1 MLVSLKT
8 EKPIGSAFFIS
19 KERRDTHVADILL
32 KRKLKMKE
40 GMSMNEKLIIN
51 TNLLRKE
58 SEFRTK
64 SCVVEKAVAVSHD
77 EFDNLKSHPLRDN
90 DLITEHSEMMFCDS
104 NDNYH
109 CLLIYDKEQGD
120 GLLIESEGSSYARY
134 AQYVPNAKLL
144 YENHMQ
150 THLQEL
156 KFCCPLEIN
165 REPECR
171 YDEEYEKI
179 SSYEA
184 SVYESEINRFIEDFT
199 MPEEKERGLMN
210 WYDKGNSVDEKVR
223 SAFMSVEGRDG
234 ELVGVITAKIYGQL
248 TEEELEEFRLY
259 CEGQLSDGVGESLE
273 QRPIKTPDGDIYVS
287 FWNSDESWS
296 LQTEDEMNEGQSED
310 MTEEPDMGMTM

>member
-19 KERRDTHVADILL
+19 KEIDDTHVTAILL
-32 KRKLKMKE
+32 KRKPKTNG

-58 SEFRTK
+58 PEFKTYTR
-64 SCVVEKAVAVSHD
+64 VVEKAVPVPTE
-77 EFDNLKSHPLRDN
+77 EFERLKHAPMCNNHLISENLNSMWYGNGVH
-90 DLITEHSEMMFCDS
+90 
-104 NDNYH
+104 H
-109 CLLIYDKEQGD
+109 CLLIYDKQQGD
-120 GLLIESEGSSYARY
+120 GLLIESEGAPYVRY
-134 AQYVPNAKLL
+134 AQFIPNAKLL

-150 THLQEL
+150 NHLQEL

-165 REPECR
+165 REPECWN
-171 YDEEYEKI
+171 DEYEEI

-248 TEEELEEFRLY
+248 TEKELEEFRDY
-259 CEGQLSDGVGESLE
+259 CSGQLSDGAGESLE

-287 FWNSDESWS
+287 FWSSDESWS